1 MPRRCVEYPT
11 KNLREL
17 APNRSLL
24 PTWGWLR
31 ESERRRDSVL
41 NYTTT
46 VAPPSAIAVLKLR
59 LRSVLSRQGGFPV
72 TCVGS
77 SKPIHADSSRGTY
90 G

>member
-1 MPRRCVEYPT
+1 MT
-11 KNLREL
+11 L
-17 APNRSLL
+17 AFYHSLL

-41 NYTTT
+41 NYPA
-46 VAPPSAIAVLKLR
+46 VDAPPSVLAVLIMR
-59 LRSVLSRQGGFPV
+59 HRSVLSCQIGFASV
-72 TCVGS
+72 CVGS